1 MSNYNKTIVLDA
13 NILIR
18 AILGIKTFSLIVD
31 YHEEVIFCTPEVCY
45 DEVSFHIPKITQKRH
60 LTPTEEKQALDT
72 LNNLRKIVID
82 IEEKI
87 YIDYKQN
94 ALNRIGERDHK
105 DWSIVALAL
114 SLKCPIWTEDQ
125 DFFGIGIATWR
136 TKNIEI
142 FLNSS

>member
-1 MSNYNKTIVLDA
+1 MSNQNNTIVLDA

-31 YHEEVIFCTPEVCY
+31 YHKEVVFCTPEVCY
-45 DEVSFHIPKITQKRH
+45 DEVSFHIPKIAQKRH
-60 LTPTEEKQALDT
+60 LTPREEKQALDT
-72 LNNLRKIVID
+72 LNNLRKIVFD

-114 SLKCPIWTEDQ
+114 SLNCPIWTEDQ